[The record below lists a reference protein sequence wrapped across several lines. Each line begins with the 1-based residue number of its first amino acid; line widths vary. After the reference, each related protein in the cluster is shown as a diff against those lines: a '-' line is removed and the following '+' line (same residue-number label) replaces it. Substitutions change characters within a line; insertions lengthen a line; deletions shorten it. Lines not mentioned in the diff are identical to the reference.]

1 MAQVKRHINEMIV
14 ERAVLLRVQCLQ
26 QRGGRVPPEIARQL
40 VDLIQQHQR
49 VGALG
54 RDHSRDDLARHRADV
69 GAPMAADLSLIPH
82 TAQAQADI
90 LAVQA
95 LGNGAGNAGL
105 ANTRRADE
113 ADDLALDI
121 RGQFADSQHFQNAV
135 LDLFQAIVVA
145 VQDALCLGN
154 VKVILG
160 ERIPGQ
166 VQAGIQIGAD
176 DRALLVAA
184 LHLGQAVH
192 FFEELLLPL
201 LVQVQGRDL
210 AAVLLRLGGGVVV
223 LAQLLADHVQ
233 LLVQVVVALVFVHR
247 FVHFL
252 GDLFVDLQHPA
263 LPVHLFNQQLQ
274 AAQQRAL
281 VQNGLFVLKTEQQV
295 GRDVLGQEDRVR
307 AGGDGKHHVLADVRV
322 EGQQLV
328 KTLFDVADQH
338 IHFGLLLRLC
348 LLDRGGTDRGQQEAA
363 VRIQLGQLCA
373 VFALHQDADKVVRHP
388 HHLLDLGYNAVSAQ
402 VGGIGVFHFHLF
414 LRDEEDIGVIAHGPF
429 HSRNALV
436 AAHLKVK
443 QVVGEDHKPPQ
454 GNGRKME
461 DIALHLDS
469 YFFRHI
475 AKPPNCPGRCA
486 SS

>member
-1 MAQVKRHINEMIV
+1 M
-14 ERAVLLRVQCLQ
+14 
-26 QRGGRVPPEIARQL
+26 
-40 VDLIQQHQR
+40 
-49 VGALG
+49 
-54 RDHSRDDLARHRADV
+54 
-69 GAPMAADLSLIPH
+69 
-82 TAQAQADI
+82 
-90 LAVQA
+90 
-95 LGNGAGNAGL
+95 
-105 ANTRRADE
+105 
-113 ADDLALDI
+113 
-121 RGQFADSQHFQNAV
+121 
-135 LDLFQAIVVA
+135 
-145 VQDALCLGN
+145 
-154 VKVILG
+154 
-160 ERIPGQ
+160 
-166 VQAGIQIGAD
+166 
-176 DRALLVAA
+176 
-184 LHLGQAVH
+184 
-192 FFEELLLPL
+192 
-201 LVQVQGRDL
+201 
-210 AAVLLRLGGGVVV
+210 
-223 LAQLLADHVQ
+223 Q

-252 GDLFVDLQHPA
+252 GNLFVDLQHPA

-328 KTLFDVADQH
+328 KALFDVADQH

-429 HSRNALV
+429 HSRNTLV